1 MDRIVDRYR
10 QLGVEVVDRD
20 LPVDAQTMA
29 RVFDPIVASEIWSRY
44 GDDWRTRPQLFSPG
58 FAEFFRTPAPLAA
71 DVAAARR
78 ARAEFRGTR
87 WTARSRAWTR
97 S

>member
-1 MDRIVDRYR
+1 MDRVVDRYR

-20 LPVDAQTMA
+20 LPVDAHTMA

-58 FAEFFRTPAPLAA
+58 FAEFFKTPAPPAA

-78 ARAEFRGTR
+78 ARDEFQETDGR
-87 WTARSRAWTR
+87 ARSRASTP